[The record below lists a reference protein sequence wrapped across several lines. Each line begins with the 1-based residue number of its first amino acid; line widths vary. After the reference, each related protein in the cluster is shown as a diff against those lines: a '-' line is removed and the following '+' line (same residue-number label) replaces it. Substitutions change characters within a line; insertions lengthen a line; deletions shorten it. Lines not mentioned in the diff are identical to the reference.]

1 MTVIQTICVFCGSGM
16 GYNDRYRLAADIM
29 GETLAKRGLNLV
41 YGGSNIGTMR
51 VLADAALRNGGKV
64 IGIMPHLLASK
75 EILHTGVT
83 EVITV
88 ESMQERKEL
97 MGNLSDAFITLPGGF
112 GTLDELF
119 EALSW
124 VQLKIMEKPVA
135 ILNVDGYFDTLLQ
148 FLDHSAQEGFLRP
161 EHRLNILV
169 DTDANKLIDKILD
182 FTPIQVDSKWVDNLI
197 KDTHEKHVLPKF

>member
-1 MTVIQTICVFCGSGM
+1 M
-16 GYNDRYRLAADIM
+16 GYGDQYRIAADIM
-29 GETLAKRGLNLV
+29 GEALAKRGLNLV

-97 MGNLSDAFITLPGGF
+97 MGQLSDAFITLPGGF

-135 ILNVDGYFDTLLQ
+135 ILNVNGYYDTLLQ

-161 EHRLNILV
+161 EHRQNILV
-169 DTDANKLIDKILD
+169 DTDPNRLLDKILD

-197 KDTHEKHVLPKF
+197 KDTHKKHVLPKF

>member
-1 MTVIQTICVFCGSGM
+1 MTEIQTICVFCGSGM
-16 GYNDRYRLAADIM
+16 GYGDQYRIAADTM
-29 GETLAKRGLNLV
+29 GEALAKRGLQLV

-64 IGIMPHLLASK
+64 IGIMPHLLADK
-75 EILHTGVT
+75 EILHTGVS

-88 ESMQERKEL
+88 DSMQERKEL
-97 MGNLSDAFITLPGGF
+97 MGQMSDAFITLPGGF

-124 VQLKIMEKPVA
+124 VQLKIMDKPVA
-135 ILNVDGYFDTLLQ
+135 ILNVDGYYDTLLA
-148 FLDHSAQEGFLRP
+148 FLDHSAKEGFLRP
-161 EHRLNILV
+161 EHRQNIIV
-169 DTDANKLIDKILD
+169 DTDANKLIDKILS
-182 FTPIQVDSKWVDNLI
+182 FVPVQVDSKWVANLI